1 MSDMNKPTQQRHGS
15 TLVGVAIAALCIV
28 GVGSALAAI
37 TALENG
43 DYTGVGA
50 CAVAS
55 ALSFGM
61 LVNALLRS

>member
-1 MSDMNKPTQQRHGS
+1 MSDMNKPTHQRPGS
-15 TLVGVAIAALCIV
+15 TLVGLAIATLCIV
-28 GVGSALAAI
+28 GVGAALAAI
-37 TALENG
+37 GALDKG

-50 CAVAS
+50 CAIAS